1 MLRNQVFGKTFF
13 FLVPTNF
20 EIVPPGVNLS
30 TATTAASAEAPLS
43 SLEPCSSATLSE
55 SEFSHFYFLHHRR
68 QELQS
73 IIKLN
78 FPQIRLKIKREHKS
92 PSYSAPHTTKNLV
105 NMQLLFISNK
115 NSLPIIQVLTLRFLL
130 YVLVLLYVLF
140 EIFCSNFTYTYGTM
154 AFFYFLLHEK

>member
-1 MLRNQVFGKTFF
+1 MTYIRHQKSNVWEEILY
-13 FLVPTNF
+13 LVPANF
-20 EIVPPGVNLS
+20 KIVPPGINLS
-30 TATTAASAEAPLS
+30 STTLLLLQPRLPQFS

-92 PSYSAPHTTKNLV
+92 PSYFAPHTTKKLV
-105 NMQLLFISNK
+105 KQHLFISNK
-115 NSLPIIQVLTLRFLL
+115 KSLPICCQLSRYLL
-130 YVLVLLYVLF
+130 NM
-140 EIFCSNFTYTYGTM
+140 FCKM
-154 AFFYFLLHEK
+154 YFD

>member
-92 PSYSAPHTTKNLV
+92 PSYSAPHTTKKLV
-105 NMQLLFISNK
+105 NM
-115 NSLPIIQVLTLRFLL
+115 
-130 YVLVLLYVLF
+130 
-140 EIFCSNFTYTYGTM
+140 
-154 AFFYFLLHEK
+154 